1 MFARR
6 KRNKS
11 GKISVQV
18 VSKVGG
24 KYRVVRSFGVGST
37 EEELVRLEEQARNFI
52 VASQGFVGELFE
64 EREDILLSDFVATF
78 SNEQIRVVGPEL
90 IFGSLYDKIGYH
102 SIGNDMFRHLVISR
116 LFSPG
121 SKLKT
126 IDYLARYQGIMYSVD
141 KIYRFLDSLCFDKKK
156 QEKRQKEA
164 ASAAKT
170 DIKTAVE
177 TITFAHTKKVLRGK
191 ISVAFY
197 DMTTL
202 YFEASEE
209 DDLRKTG
216 FSKDGKHQCPQI
228 FLGLLVASGGNPI
241 GYELF
246 EGNIFEGN
254 TFIPVLENLA
264 KKFSL
269 GKPIVVADS
278 GLLSEKNR
286 KLLAENGYKYIL
298 GARIKNE
305 KEVVKQQI
313 LALNLK
319 SGKTAV
325 VKKEDKTRLIVA
337 QSDKRAK
344 NDRHNREKGLLRL
357 QKRIQSGKLTKSNIN
372 NRGYNKY
379 LKLEGEIS
387 VSIDEAKFAADA
399 LWDGLKG
406 YLTNT
411 RLSAV
416 KVIENY
422 GNLWYI
428 ERAFRMNKTDLR
440 IRPIYHHLHN
450 RIEGH
455 ICICFTAYTIMLEM
469 ERMLKQAK
477 SDITLKRAQELTKNM
492 YQLTYQLPKSRLTR
506 TKILNMDSEQRQ
518 LYDMVIRWVAK
529 K

>member
-1 MFARR
+1 MFVRR
-6 KRNKS
+6 KGNKS

-18 VSKVGG
+18 VSKGGG
-24 KYRVVRSFGVGST
+24 KYKVLRSFGVGST
-37 EEELVRLEEQARNFI
+37 EQEVVRLEEQARNFI
-52 VASQGFVGELFE
+52 VERQGFVGELFE
-64 EREDILLSDFVATF
+64 DKDEVLLSDFVATF

-90 IFGSLYDKIGYH
+90 IFGALYDKIGYN
-102 SIGNDMFRHLVISR
+102 SIRTDMFRHLVISR

-126 IDYLARYQGIMYSVD
+126 IDYLARYQGVIYSAD

-156 QEKRQKEA
+156 QEKGDIQE
-164 ASAAKT
+164 T
-170 DIKTAVE
+170 IDIKTAVE
-177 TITFAHTKKVLRGK
+177 KITFEHTKKVLRGK

-216 FSKDGKHQCPQI
+216 FSKDGKQQCPQI
-228 FLGLLVASGGNPI
+228 FLRLLVAQGGNPI
-241 GYELF
+241 GYEIF
-246 EGNIFEGN
+246 EGNIFEGK

-286 KLLAENGYKYIL
+286 KLLEKNSYGYIL
-298 GARIKNE
+298 GAKIKNE
-305 KEVVKQQI
+305 KDTVKQQI

-319 SGKTAV
+319 NGQTAV
-325 VKKEDKTRLIVA
+325 LKKKDKTRLIVA
-337 QSDKRAK
+337 QSDRRAK
-344 NDRHNREKGLLRL
+344 KDRHNREKGLLRL

-379 LKLEGEIS
+379 LKLEGEIN
-387 VSIDEAKFAADA
+387 VSIDESKFAADA
-399 LWDGLKG
+399 AWDGLKG
-406 YLTNT
+406 YVTDT
-411 RLSAV
+411 RLSAA

-428 ERAFRMNKTDLR
+428 ERAFRMNKTDLCAYVR
-440 IRPIYHHLHN
+440 FIITCETGLKGISAFVLR
-450 RIEGH
+450 H
-455 ICICFTAYTIMLEM
+455 IPLCWKWNEC
-469 ERMLKQAK
+469 
-477 SDITLKRAQELTKNM
+477 
-492 YQLTYQLPKSRLTR
+492 
-506 TKILNMDSEQRQ
+506 
-518 LYDMVIRWVAK
+518 
-529 K
+529 